1 MHLGLLSQERLSF
14 DPIEPLILRGP
25 PTDVSTS
32 VFSGNVVLSLARST
46 KIASIIVTFKST
58 ATTYWPEG
66 IGARGTRLTYEKVL
80 SEESV
85 HLREIKKN
93 GYIKLPAGIH
103 RFPFA
108 FIVPN
113 NIVETIEDV
122 YGRVRHTVDAKVN
135 GYGIQILNNWH
146 ISKPVLVLRAYMS
159 DSLLTNNSLQDLSRT
174 YEKHLPAGD
183 IQMVVERAA
192 YSSGDLFFVKLII
205 EPQMK
210 HVRLEHMEITI
221 TETRRFHVS
230 EVHANRKDAEQF
242 TFPYLA
248 ASKLEEG
255 GESTPRDLSS
265 VFTKNA
271 RGIDLTDT
279 IAYRITFATPSC
291 MRNIH
296 HTTYYKDILFKH
308 HLNINIILSFP
319 DDTQSN
325 NSTTSNQ
332 DVSKPSGIRPNLT
345 THSSTSSYGEESS
358 TMASQRPTT
367 TYSESGASIEQQ
379 AADAALALLP
389 PPATFKYMSTNTN
402 THIRSPIN
410 TLFPI
415 INTSTV
421 GITISTP
428 SPCSTPPP
436 NTATTNYFNA
446 GHANGNNQNS
456 AWLSKLRKHQGHH
469 GHKGDDQS
477 RKRETIR
484 LETPITVFDCRL
496 KEDYGRLP
504 SYSELNVT
512 AHPTHGDDK
521 SKMLPD
527 MLMEQ
532 DLMLQCMPDSDIQI
546 PSSEPQPQLCPCYF
560 KFRRQMEMASQAQL
574 LANASSNT
582 TMLERVPSLPPPDYV
597 E

>member
-1 MHLGLLSQERLSF
+1 
-14 DPIEPLILRGP
+14 
-25 PTDVSTS
+25 
-32 VFSGNVVLSLARST
+32 
-46 KIASIIVTFKST
+46 
-58 ATTYWPEG
+58 
-66 IGARGTRLTYEKVL
+66 
-80 SEESV
+80 
-85 HLREIKKN
+85 
-93 GYIKLPAGIH
+93 
-103 RFPFA
+103 
-108 FIVPN
+108 
-113 NIVETIEDV
+113 
-122 YGRVRHTVDAKVN
+122 
-135 GYGIQILNNWH
+135 
-146 ISKPVLVLRAYMS
+146 MS

-192 YSSGDLFFVKLII
+192 YSSGDLFFVKLIL

-221 TETRRFHVS
+221 TESRRFHVS
-230 EVHANRKDAEQF
+230 EVRANRKDAEQF
-242 TFPYLA
+242 TLPYLS

-255 GESTPRDLSS
+255 GDSTPKDLLL
-265 VFTKNA
+265 VFAKNGK
-271 RGIDLTDT
+271 GIDLTDT
-279 IAYRITFATPSC
+279 IAYRITFGTPSC

-308 HLNINIILSFP
+308 HLNINIVLSFP

-325 NSTTSNQ
+325 NSSTE
-332 DVSKPSGIRPNLT
+332 DVSKANDAHIRPNLS
-345 THSSTSSYGEESS
+345 THSSTSSFGEESS
-358 TMASQRPTT
+358 TMATQRPATP
-367 TYSESGASIEQQ
+367 SERGISIEQQ
-379 AADAALALLP
+379 AAEAALALPP

-402 THIRSPIN
+402 THIRSPTN

-415 INTSTV
+415 INTSMV
-421 GITISTP
+421 GIAISNP
-428 SPCSTPPP
+428 SPSHTPPIP
-436 NTATTNYFNA
+436 TATNTTADYFSSNNN
-446 GHANGNNQNS
+446 ANGCSSNS
-456 AWLSKLRKHQGHH
+456 VWLSKLRKYH
-469 GHKGDDQS
+469 GHKDDHGRP

-527 MLMEQ
+527 MIEQ

-560 KFRRQMEMASQAQL
+560 KFRRQMEMASQAQM
-574 LANASSNT
+574 LANESNSNLA
-582 TMLERVPSLPPPDYV
+582 MLERLPSLPPPDYV
-597 E
+597 ETT